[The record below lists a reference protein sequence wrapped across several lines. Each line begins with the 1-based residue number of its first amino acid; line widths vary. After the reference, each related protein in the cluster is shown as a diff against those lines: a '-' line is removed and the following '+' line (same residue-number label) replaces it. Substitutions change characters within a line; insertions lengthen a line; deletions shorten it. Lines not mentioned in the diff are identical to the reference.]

1 VADRLGPVLE
11 RGQRLGFLGPAPIGE
26 HVEHSRRLVRLLGAP
41 PASFLDLGSGA
52 GVPGLILAEAWPE
65 ASGVFLDAAHRR
77 GEHLQ
82 AASAELGLADRVT
95 VVVARAE
102 DAARDPHWRERFELV
117 VARSFAAPAVTAECA
132 VGFLAPNGRLLVTE
146 PPGGGAAGRWDDAG
160 LARLGL
166 SPPTL
171 LIDGSTSVAVFR
183 RVGPLDDR
191 WPRRTGV
198 PERRPLWG
206 G

>member
-1 VADRLGPVLE
+1 VADPLGPVLQ
-11 RGQRLGFLGPAPIGE
+11 RGQRLGFLGPAPTGE
-26 HVEHSRRLVRLLGAP
+26 HIEHSRRLAGLVGVP

-52 GVPGLILAEAWPE
+52 GVPGLILAEAWPQ
-65 ASGVFLDAAHRR
+65 ASGVLLDSGRRR

-82 AASAELGLADRVT
+82 AACAEIGLADRVT

-102 DAARDPHWRERFELV
+102 DAARDAQWREGFDLV

-146 PPGGGAAGRWDDAG
+146 PPGGGTGRWDDAG

-166 SPPTL
+166 SPPTV
-171 LIDGSTSVAVFR
+171 LIDGTTSVAVFR
-183 RVGPLDDR
+183 REGPLDDR

-206 G
+206 A